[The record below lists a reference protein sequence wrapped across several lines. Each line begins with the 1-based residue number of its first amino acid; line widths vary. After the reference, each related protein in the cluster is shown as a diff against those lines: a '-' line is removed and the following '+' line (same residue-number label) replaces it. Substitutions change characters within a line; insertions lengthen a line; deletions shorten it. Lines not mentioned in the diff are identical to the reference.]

1 MYWAHR
7 VAGDDFAFAVAAWTL
22 AREGTDSIT
31 ARNGGAEPTGS
42 YTRRFLD
49 IFVTES
55 HWQS

>member
-55 HWQS
+55 QS